1 MQTRN
6 RNRVSSTVRFFTPMT
21 VMAALSL
28 CLPLSGAY
36 AQPADAEPAHAS
48 KAEIEYQTQPSLTA
62 TQALQRMLEL
72 IRSSSRVTDI
82 TPETVHRIFG
92 VQAKVIDQDRFGYGQ
107 RLPGNWAFSLERL
120 TGDGIGGTRLDLI
133 FDPIPG
139 AQASPLPTTCEP
151 NFAQFTEAL
160 VSMGFSRQS
169 RYGEHGR
176 WIFDAFERPGMYVEV
191 SPLSAFADSGEPLGS
206 TCVKMVLVR

>member
-1 MQTRN
+1 MLTRN
-6 RNRVSSTVRFFTPMT
+6 RNRVVSTARFFTPMT

-28 CLPLSGAY
+28 CLPFGRTHG
-36 AQPADAEPAHAS
+36 QPADAIPTQAS
-48 KAEIEYQTQPSLTA
+48 KAQIESQTSPSLTA

-72 IRSSSRVTDI
+72 IRASSRVTDI

-92 VQAKVIDQDRFGYGQ
+92 VQVKVIDQDRFGYGQ
-107 RLPGNWAFSLERL
+107 RLPGNWAFSLERI

-176 WIFDAFERPGMYVEV
+176 WIFDAFERPGMHVEV
-191 SPLSAFADSGEPLGS
+191 SPLRAFADNGEPLGP